1 MRTLL
6 RAARWCAFL
15 AVATDALVA
24 PRTVATTRRDVR
36 RRANPDFGAPQRP
49 AVTRKRYESLLE
61 RRQKFPGFTKPA
73 LLTLGRVLVP
83 SVVAAALGVSYYD
96 NLSAWINENWLDA
109 SSIRFLSSDEI
120 QFIPSFLTV
129 ISLLFSI
136 LAGNAFTVSEAK
148 SLLEQMA
155 LVCAGRPFYKDA
167 LRAMKVYIKSDLR
180 RLDVPPADL
189 VARSPSQDPLESIMY
204 LTSVGVPSVVYET
217 VRDLRKAR
225 GYRLGA
231 MQRKF
236 PSLGIALLYVL
247 AILEL
252 AAFPLLGAGT
262 AVGAP
267 QSIFNELWRT
277 SGGAFNVDVEL
288 TKMVRGLV
296 EELDARATGAA
307 ALEGIREMPS
317 DGGAEDAVRL
327 DELRAEVA
335 DLEARLADPSDAAH
349 ERSRRFRVFGRSRAK
364 RRDLA
369 GGCSAK
375 RVGSALFFPALR
387 VFGRS
392 RAITRSQA
400 PLRICHR

>member
-49 AVTRKRYESLLE
+49 AVKRQRYESLLE

-136 LAGNAFTVSEAK
+136 LAGNAFTVLYAQQETMYFALYAEVSEAK

-217 VRDLRKAR
+217 VRDLRQAR

-267 QSIFNELWRT
+267 QSIFNVQGALFGGLCGATTLVLRIIQELWRT

-349 ERSRRFRVFGRSRAK
+349 ERSRRFRVFGRSRG
-364 RRDLA
+364 D
-369 GGCSAK
+369 
-375 RVGSALFFPALR
+375 
-387 VFGRS
+387 
-392 RAITRSQA
+392 
-400 PLRICHR
+400 

>member
-36 RRANPDFGAPQRP
+36 RRANPDFGAPQRL

-83 SVVAAALGVSYYD
+83 SVVAAALGVS
-96 NLSAWINENWLDA
+96 
-109 SSIRFLSSDEI
+109 R
-120 QFIPSFLTV
+120 PCTSF
-129 ISLLFSI
+129 
-136 LAGNAFTVSEAK
+136 AEVSEAK

-189 VARSPSQDPLESIMY
+189 VAVAAAGPAESIMY

-247 AILEL
+247 AILEPRRL
-252 AAFPLLGAGT
+252 RLGRHAAARPVHLQRPGALFGGLC
-262 AVGAP
+262 GATTLVLRII
-267 QSIFNELWRT
+267 QELWRT
-277 SGGAFNVDVEL
+277 SGGALNADVEL
-288 TKMVRGLV
+288 TKMVR
-296 EELDARATGAA
+296 ASPRSSTAATGAA

-335 DLEARLADPSDAAH
+335 DLEARPRTVRRAPASRARVFAARGRLRRDLAGSCPRSAWVGSYS
-349 ERSRRFRVFGRSRAK
+349 SRRFRVFGRSRGDHAV
-364 RRDLA
+364 A
-369 GGCSAK
+369 GPVAH
-375 RVGSALFFPALR
+375 LP
-387 VFGRS
+387 
-392 RAITRSQA
+392 
-400 PLRICHR
+400 

>member
-136 LAGNAFTVSEAK
+136 LAGNAFTVLYAQQETMYFALYAEVSEAK

-189 VARSPSQDPLESIMY
+189 VAPQ
-204 LTSVGVPSVVYET
+204 V
-217 VRDLRKAR
+217 
-225 GYRLGA
+225 
-231 MQRKF
+231 

-252 AAFPLLGAGT
+252 AAFRSALARRRR
-262 AVGAP
+262 A
-267 QSIFNELWRT
+267 QSIFNVQGALFGGLCGATTLVLRIIQELWRT

-296 EELDARATGAA
+296 ELDAATGAA

-349 ERSRRFRVFGRSRAK
+349 ERSRRFRVFGRSRG
-364 RRDLA
+364 D
-369 GGCSAK
+369 
-375 RVGSALFFPALR
+375 
-387 VFGRS
+387 
-392 RAITRSQA
+392 
-400 PLRICHR
+400 

>member
-24 PRTVATTRRDVR
+24 PRTAATTRRDVR

-49 AVTRKRYESLLE
+49 AVKRQRYESLLE

-136 LAGNAFTVSEAK
+136 LAGNAFTVLYAQQETMYFALYAEVSEAK

-189 VARSPSQDPLESIMY
+189 VSRSPSQDPLESIMY

-217 VRDLRKAR
+217 VRDLRQAR

-267 QSIFNELWRT
+267 QSIFNVQGALFGGLCGATTLVLRIIQELWRT

-288 TKMVRGLV
+288 CAEFKSSTRLQY
-296 EELDARATGAA
+296 AR
-307 ALEGIREMPS
+307 MP
-317 DGGAEDAVRL
+317 
-327 DELRAEVA
+327 
-335 DLEARLADPSDAAH
+335 
-349 ERSRRFRVFGRSRAK
+349 RFRHKLFGWASR
-364 RRDLA
+364 
-369 GGCSAK
+369 
-375 RVGSALFFPALR
+375 
-387 VFGRS
+387 
-392 RAITRSQA
+392 T
-400 PLRICHR
+400 